1 MTENFN
7 KKIKTDN
14 MKKIFNGITI
24 GTLLMVL
31 VTIGCN
37 KGDEPTPPSAH
48 DVQVGLLAKTWAVKN
63 ETNGVS
69 LDGMDEITEW
79 PNFTITLTSDKKYT
93 ASGVSAGREVV
104 WPTTGVWEFKSDT
117 ELNTIIRDDGVEIS
131 FIVDAS
137 NLNMNFNYSAASGRL
152 SSTEGAWIFNMQ
164 ESQ

>member
-1 MTENFN
+1 M
-7 KKIKTDN
+7 KIKLE
-14 MKKIFNGITI
+14 KK
-24 GTLLMVL
+24 TLLSSLLTSVVYSILLMSIVIVL
-31 VTIGCN
+31 FSCN
-37 KGDEPTPPSAH
+37 KNKDPEPPSAH
-48 DVQVGLLAKTWAVKN
+48 DVQLDLLANSWTVKN

-69 LDGMDEITEW
+69 LDAVDEIANW
-79 PNFTITLTSDKKYT
+79 PSFSVTLTNNKTYT
-93 ASGVSAGREVV
+93 ATGVSAGREVV